1 MTTINE
7 KKIDTNIVA
16 FDFFDTIVHRDC
28 DPETIL
34 FQWAKEISLYLNFS
48 VTPSSIYKARKKVEY
63 DTKKQGLEEVPYD
76 NLLRELFKELN
87 RLADSPIIATIEEF
101 LTFAKELETKIEI
114 EHIYLDNDTVEFIGQ
129 AYENGKLLYIIS
141 DFYADSSLLNQVL
154 IHFGIRKYF
163 KDIFVSSEYNARKST
178 GKLYEV
184 FLSRLN
190 VAPESVTMIG
200 DNYKSDVINPMNL
213 GLASY
218 FKEYKHV
225 TGSIVDKKELKN
237 LYRKTLYFN
246 AEIAPFN
253 GFIADIL
260 YFISKLHVQLV
271 KDGVKQILFCSREGQ
286 LLKTLFDQYQ
296 NSYFHEN
303 KINTDYFYVSRRS
316 TLYPSLEKLERES
329 FDIIFRQY
337 KRISLENFL
346 LNLNFS
352 RDEISNISSDLQV
365 DMTHKIDRNSVVLEK
380 LKSNP
385 CFIKRYKLEKAKDS
399 NFRNYVTSLTQD
411 DSIYIVDIGWKGTI
425 QDNIQKALPD
435 KKVVGYYFGL
445 KYNGYQSISKNNKFG
460 IMFNDFPH
468 KTPFFD
474 IISRNYEIYEDIFV
488 ADHGPVVAYDNVN
501 GKILPILD
509 EHFKHVKVFEKVN
522 DFQQKLIEGIDILL
536 DAYTRTDSLP
546 YELYDLFL
554 VNSLKKECV
563 FVPKLY
569 NLRNSLREEVVENF
583 GEVVVK
589 EKVRFSR
596 KRLLAAKKDLLWVDF
611 SYQLFDKVPFLTILP
626 KTYCTI
632 VFGIRRLVLKLKDGI

>member
-1 MTTINE
+1 M
-7 KKIDTNIVA
+7 
-16 FDFFDTIVHRDC
+16 
-28 DPETIL
+28 
-34 FQWAKEISLYLNFS
+34 
-48 VTPSSIYKARKKVEY
+48 
-63 DTKKQGLEEVPYD
+63 
-76 NLLRELFKELN
+76 
-87 RLADSPIIATIEEF
+87 
-101 LTFAKELETKIEI
+101 
-114 EHIYLDNDTVEFIGQ
+114 
-129 AYENGKLLYIIS
+129 LYIIS

-316 TLYPSLEKLERES
+316 TLYPSLEKLEIES

-468 KTPFFD
+468 KTPF
-474 IISRNYEIYEDIFV
+474 
-488 ADHGPVVAYDNVN
+488 
-501 GKILPILD
+501 L
-509 EHFKHVKVFEKVN
+509 
-522 DFQQKLIEGIDILL
+522 ILL
-536 DAYTRTDSLP
+536 AEIMKFMRIFLLLIMVQLLP
-546 YELYDLFL
+546 MIMLM
-554 VNSLKKECV
+554 
-563 FVPKLY
+563 
-569 NLRNSLREEVVENF
+569 
-583 GEVVVK
+583 
-589 EKVRFSR
+589 VRYYRF
-596 KRLLAAKKDLLWVDF
+596 
-611 SYQLFDKVPFLTILP
+611 
-626 KTYCTI
+626 
-632 VFGIRRLVLKLKDGI
+632 